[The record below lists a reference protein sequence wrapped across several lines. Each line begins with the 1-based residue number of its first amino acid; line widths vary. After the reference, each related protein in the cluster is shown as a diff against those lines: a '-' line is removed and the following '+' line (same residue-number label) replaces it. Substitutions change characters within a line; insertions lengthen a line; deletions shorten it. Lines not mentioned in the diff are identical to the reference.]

1 MLGRADA
8 PVLPGGRA
16 ATLAATAVALALF
29 IAVVVCGLLIVRVAI
44 RLVSR
49 RWQNQLWA
57 GLVARHHEL
66 DGELEKVW
74 LGR

>member
-1 MLGRADA
+1 M
-8 PVLPGGRA
+8 
-16 ATLAATAVALALF
+16 AATAVALALF
-29 IAVVVCGLLIVRVAI
+29 LAVVAGGLLIVRLAV

-74 LGR
+74 RGR